1 MYLFLVHV
9 LLVLSDMVLHNL
21 AASTLLGTGLVSSD
35 RVLYDVAVSTLL
47 STGLVSSDRVLHK
60 SGSVNYA

>member
-9 LLVLSDMVLHNL
+9 VLVLSDTVLHNL
-21 AASTLLGTGLVSSD
+21 AALLGTGLLLSD

-47 STGLVSSDRVLHK
+47 STGLREDMRRGLMT
-60 SGSVNYA
+60 